1 MYYSSK
7 EAEIFRILFDTCDD
21 KIRPLLFL
29 QSPLEQIWSVSLKYK
44 LLKKSQ
50 HWHRLTVWAMI
61 TADGL
66 IGNIWDMMNT
76 ERGILRFWKTLS
88 FLAFVTSIETWSSC
102 RTGHRHTTPHYATAV
117 LHFLND
123 ELPGGGLDAEGLSN
137 GLLGHVISP
146 HVPFFFGSGLKCIHN
161 APQPLNKLNMQS
173 MMCWPTTPQS
183 SWEKPCWSRSTP
195 QVDWTKLII
204 CGDFKLQ

>member
-1 MYYSSK
+1 MTKS
-7 EAEIFRILFDTCDD
+7 DD
-21 KIRPLLFL
+21 NFLL

-88 FLAFVTSIETWSSC
+88 FLAFVTSIETWSSW
-102 RTGHRHTTPHYATAV
+102 RTGHRHTSPHYATALFSTSSTMNFQAV
-117 LHFLND
+117 AWMQNASRMACSVMWYHPMWL
-123 ELPGGGLDAEGLSN
+123 
-137 GLLGHVISP
+137 
-146 HVPFFFGSGLKCIHN
+146 FFFGSGLKCIYN
-161 APQPLNKLNMQS
+161 APKPLNKLIMQS
-173 MMCWPTTPQS
+173 MMCRPTTLQS
-183 SWEKPCWSRSTP
+183 SWEKPCWRRYLNDSASWLNETDNMWR
-195 QVDWTKLII
+195 
-204 CGDFKLQ
+204 F

>member
-50 HWHRLTVWAMI
+50 HRPRLTVWAVI

-66 IGNIWDMMNT
+66 IGPVILRDMMNA
-76 ERGILRFWKTLS
+76 ERYLEVLEDTLVPSLRDIDRDMIFMQDR
-88 FLAFVTSIETWSSC
+88 AP
-102 RTGHRHTTPHYATAV
+102 PHYATLRDSAV

-146 HVPFFFGSGLKCIHN
+146 HVTFSLVVG
-161 APQPLNKLNMQS
+161 
-173 MMCWPTTPQS
+173 
-183 SWEKPCWSRSTP
+183 
-195 QVDWTKLII
+195 
-204 CGDFKLQ
+204 